1 MYDCGLNDAQM
12 RNSLSR
18 IQREIRGYVVRK
30 ISSFAVSALAVMA
43 VLGVSPAAAQ
53 TTESPAPAGKGRFAT
68 AVFAQLPVMRGARLS
83 PDGTK
88 IVYQMAING
97 TSAVSVQSL
106 DPPNAKPF
114 IFARGDDFTKDIG
127 DRTVNGFR
135 WVGNNHVVVTL
146 VSRDNFGGTRGD
158 LVRLVAYNV
167 TTQKP
172 MPLAWDDAAGN
183 GGSILDIDHDT
194 GKMLVART
202 TFRNGTERANRD
214 EVIRIDVATGKFE
227 TVMLPNPAIGSWDAD
242 SKGVVRGGR
251 SYDGDSGKNKLYY
264 RSTDKENIKSV
275 ESTVDKDFAGA
286 GITPQIYLNEP
297 DTVIATSNK
306 DGFTKVYKVNMK
318 TMELGEPLFSSNGYD
333 VDGAISNYDGDSIDG
348 FSVTEA
354 KSRTVWIEP
363 RMKAIQQ
370 YMDEAF
376 GAGNVGL
383 GSRDRNFKRMVVG
396 ISKPNQAGALY
407 LYNVETGKMRQ
418 IGWRDPVLKNHELNT
433 VSAFRYKASDGKEV
447 EAILTMPRHRAG
459 TKKLPVVVLTH
470 GGPYG
475 PRDEIRYDDWSQA
488 MAELGYVVV
497 QPNYRGS
504 GGYGKE
510 WLKLGRNAGFGMRM
524 QDDLNDAVDH
534 LAATGMIDPKR
545 ACMMGWSYGG
555 YASARAAQ
563 RDPDRWR
570 CTIAG
575 AGVYDLPKMRD
586 YDKGYLGQFGANYL
600 AKGAES
606 LTDVSPAR
614 NAKGKWA
621 PILIVHGVRDARVP
635 IDQAR
640 TLVSALK
647 SAGKVKGVDYD
658 YIEQPKNTHNLLF
671 NEARVEW
678 LEGAEKW
685 LARFNPAYVPSDLDK
700 PVPVTVTVPAAG
712 AKK

>member
-1 MYDCGLNDAQM
+1 V
-12 RNSLSR
+12 
-18 IQREIRGYVVRK
+18 EK
-30 ISSFAVSALAVMA
+30 IIGAAVSALAMA
-43 VLGVSPAAAQ
+43 TFISGTPVAAQ
-53 TTESPAPAGKGRFAT
+53 QAESLAPAGKGRVAT

-88 IVYQMAING
+88 IVYQMALNG
-97 TSAVSVQSL
+97 STAVSVQSL
-106 DPPNAKPF
+106 DTPNAKPF
-114 IFARGDDFTKDIG
+114 IFARGDDFTQDEG

-158 LVRLVAYNV
+158 LVRLVAYDV
-167 TTQKP
+167 TTGKRL
-172 MPLAWDDAAGN
+172 PLAWDDAAGN
-183 GGSILDIDHDT
+183 GGDILDIDHDKGT
-194 GKMLVART
+194 LLVART
-202 TFRNGTERANRD
+202 TFRYGTERANRD
-214 EVIRIDVATGKFE
+214 EVIRINVATGKFE
-227 TVMLPNPAIGSWDAD
+227 TVMLPNPSIGGWDAD

-264 RSTDKENIKSV
+264 RSTEKENIKSV
-275 ESTVDKDFAGA
+275 ESTVDKDFVGA

-297 DTVIATSNK
+297 DMVIATSNK

-318 TMELGEPLFSSNGYD
+318 TMVLGEPIFSANGYD
-333 VDGAISNYDGDSIDG
+333 VDGALSNWEGDAVDG
-348 FSVTEA
+348 FTVTEA

-363 RMKAIQQ
+363 RMQAIQKF
-370 YMDEAF
+370 MDDAF
-376 GAGNVGL
+376 GVGNVGL
-383 GSRDRNFKRMVVG
+383 GRTDRNFKRMVVG
-396 ISKPNQAGALY
+396 IAKPNQAGGFY
-407 LYNVETGKMRQ
+407 LYNIDTGKMRQ
-418 IGWRDPVLKNHELNT
+418 IGWSNPILKNQELNE
-433 VSAFRYKASDGKEV
+433 VSAFKYKASDGKEV

-459 TKKLPVVVLTH
+459 AKKLPVVVLTH

-475 PRDEIRYDDWSQA
+475 PRDEVRYDDWAQA
-488 MAELGYVVV
+488 VAELGYVVV

-524 QDDLNDAVDH
+524 QDDLNDVVDH
-534 LAATGMIDPKR
+534 LAAKGVVDPTR

-614 NAKGKWA
+614 NAKGRWS

-647 SAGKVKGVDYD
+647 SAGKTKGVDYD

-671 NEARVEW
+671 NQARVEW
-678 LEGAEKW
+678 LEGAENW
-685 LARFNPAYVPSDLDK
+685 LARFNPAYVPSDPDK
-700 PVPVTVTVPAAG
+700 PVPVTVTVPAAP